1 MVWDG
6 NVGCFRLL
14 SSSQRCANYVFN
26 SAKLSNLARGVN
38 GHSLILPTWFSTWPF
53 SHPATG
59 VQAHLSVDE
68 DGLIKAADFT
78 SGSVH
83 DSNCFTDLLEGDESA
98 VYADSAYQSQKHADW
113 LSQQGIGNRL
123 TKRAYRN
130 RPLTAEDRFFNR
142 THSSVRSTVERV
154 FGVLKL
160 HYGMAKARY
169 LGIKRNRT
177 RFQLMCVAHNIKR
190 GRSIQR
196 ANCAWKTEWRGES
209 RCVSITIDDILSLL
223 GKIESE
229 KWSLRI

>member
-1 MVWDG
+1 M
-6 NVGCFRLL
+6 
-14 SSSQRCANYVFN
+14 
-26 SAKLSNLARGVN
+26 
-38 GHSLILPTWFSTWPF
+38 
-53 SHPATG
+53 
-59 VQAHLSVDE
+59 
-68 DGLIKAADFT
+68 
-78 SGSVH
+78 H

-130 RPLTAEDRFFNR
+130 RPLTAEDRLFNR
-142 THSSVRSTVERV
+142 IHSGARSTVERV
-154 FGVLKL
+154 SGVLKM

-196 ANCAWKTEWRGES
+196 SSCA
-209 RCVSITIDDILSLL
+209 
-223 GKIESE
+223 
-229 KWSLRI
+229 